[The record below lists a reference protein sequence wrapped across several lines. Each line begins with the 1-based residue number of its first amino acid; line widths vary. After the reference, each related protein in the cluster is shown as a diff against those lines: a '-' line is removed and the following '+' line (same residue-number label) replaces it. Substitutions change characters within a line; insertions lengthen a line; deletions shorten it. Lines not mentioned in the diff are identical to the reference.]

1 MQRAHSNVAVWT
13 TGGSELLKTDEAL
26 TALPENYLEKNG
38 AIVCLVEQ
46 KMGLSAA
53 LPLRT
58 VILGAA
64 MQ

>member
-1 MQRAHSNVAVWT
+1 M
-13 TGGSELLKTDEAL
+13 KTDEAL